1 MIDDDDFHNET
12 LDCSDVNAVLTA
24 CEELNSP
31 SKLSTEEAQVA
42 SAVVDLSVVYGDMK
56 TRPEWHGIAAS
67 EDEVRTKLASV
78 NAALDP
84 ILFTEAVHN
93 EAAISKFKMPIG
105 NTSALPPDE
114 VDDLWCDEPLSFHVD
129 LNDLQSSLRDL
140 GEQLSQ
146 SNVSAVGTSSRGVSP
161 KHLSKLWGIDV
172 ETAKRTIDI
181 TSQHCKHD
189 HPDHFRRQYSK
200 NDWML
205 RYKRINSHFFMDIF
219 FVTGKAISQ

>member
-93 EAAISKFKMPIG
+93 EAAISKFEMSIG
-105 NTSALPPDE
+105 SSSALPPDV
-114 VDDLWCDEPLSFHVD
+114 VDNLWCDKPLSFHVD
-129 LNDLQSSLRDL
+129 LNDLQSSL
-140 GEQLSQ
+140 
-146 SNVSAVGTSSRGVSP
+146 
-161 KHLSKLWGIDV
+161 
-172 ETAKRTIDI
+172 
-181 TSQHCKHD
+181 
-189 HPDHFRRQYSK
+189 
-200 NDWML
+200 
-205 RYKRINSHFFMDIF
+205 
-219 FVTGKAISQ
+219 